1 MKKLI
6 TLLLAL
12 CMVLSLCACGGTD
25 SSTGDDST
33 AEADTSVSGSS
44 DEVYTVAIQLT
55 FPEES
60 ADGAKETMA
69 AIEEA
74 SGGRIHFEVYYSYSF
89 VDAEDVIDAL
99 ETNQLDVAGF
109 MPSDHNS
116 IFPLTGAMMS
126 LPLLNFPSWEAS
138 TQILLSML
146 YNNEDMMA
154 EFTDNSLVF
163 WAGYMCPGYQIFFTS
178 DITDTTPSVFSGKTV
193 MCDQAQMQSF
203 INQNSGGA
211 ISVIPTDYL
220 SNLQNGVADTL
231 VQHVNCGYA
240 FGCYD
245 YVETAIFFGE
255 GGFYNL
261 PLLYAFSESFWNSL
275 PEDLQEIFMEYADD
289 MSYNSYMSDVALYE
303 NVALPTLEEAA
314 EIIVLDDEEIAVWQ
328 EAIAPIVETALEDI
342 AGDSPNA
349 MEAYEQLTTMIAEYD
364 ADTFEIGANNFGYD
378 TVWGE

>member
-1 MKKLI
+1 MKKII

-12 CMVLSLCACGGTD
+12 CMVLSLCACGGTS

-33 AEADTSVSGSS
+33 AEADSSVSS
-44 DEVYTVAIQLT
+44 DEVYTVSIQFT

-60 ADGAKETMA
+60 ADGAKEVME

-74 SGGRIHFEVYYSYSF
+74 SEGRIQFEVYYSYSF
-89 VDAEDVIDAL
+89 VDAEDVVDAL
-99 ETNQLDVAGF
+99 ETNQLDIAG
-109 MPSDHNS
+109 MMTSDHAS

-126 LPLLNFPSWEAS
+126 LPLLNYPNWDAS
-138 TQILLSML
+138 TQIYLSML

-154 EFTDNSLVF
+154 EFTDNSMVF
-163 WAGYMCPGYQIFFTS
+163 WAGYMCPGYQFYS
-178 DITDTTPSVFSGKTV
+178 SKSLDELSPSVFSGLTV
-193 MCDQAQMQSF
+193 MCDNAQMQSF

-220 SNLQNGVADTL
+220 TNLQNGVADTL
-231 VQHVNCGYA
+231 IQHVNCAYV
-240 FGCYD
+240 FGCFD
-245 YVETAIFFGE
+245 YIETAIFFGE

-261 PLLYAFSESFWNSL
+261 PLAYAFSETFWNSL

-289 MSYNSYMSDVALYE
+289 MSYASHMSDVALYE
-303 NVALPTLEEAA
+303 NVALPALEEVTD
-314 EIIVLDDEEIAVWQ
+314 IIVLDDEEIAVWQ
-328 EAIAPIVETALEDI
+328 EAIAPIVESALEDI

-364 ADTFEIGANNFGYD
+364 ADTFEIGTNNFGYD